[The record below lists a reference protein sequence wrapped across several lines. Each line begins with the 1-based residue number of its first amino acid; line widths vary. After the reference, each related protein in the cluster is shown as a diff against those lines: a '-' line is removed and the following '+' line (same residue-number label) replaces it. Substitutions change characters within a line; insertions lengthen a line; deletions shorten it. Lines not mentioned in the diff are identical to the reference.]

1 MDLPVGLVHLII
13 HLPVILAPSLA
24 TYVLLRHGA
33 FLFYPS
39 FDPPHVVAILTS
51 LIATPIFFLLSS
63 LWSTLTNSR
72 SAAARGTVIAP
83 YVQSDFL
90 GLSNVRKIVQSFKDG
105 YPGDVFLDW
114 IKDYGNTYSLKM
126 LAEHRMV
133 TIEPDHIKAILATQ
147 FDDFAKGPILFSQL
161 SSLLG
166 TGVFNSDAERWKFHR
181 SMTRPFFS
189 KERIA
194 HFDIFDRH
202 ATDALNQ
209 AQARLNEGYPIDFQD
224 MVSRFTLDSATEFLF
239 GKDVKSLSAGLPYP
253 SSSPLAAS
261 TLSNHPANIF
271 AEAFMEGQYLTALR
285 TRYGPH
291 WPLFEW
297 TDRIKPYRDI
307 VNRFIDPIIEDALL
321 KAHNAGDAGDVET
334 DAKSLSEDETLLS
347 HLIKMTQDHQII
359 QDEILNIM
367 IAGRDTTATTL
378 TYSVYMLSQHPKVLA
393 KLRAEVLEKV
403 GSSRRPTFD
412 DMREMKYLRAF
423 VNEVLRLYPAVPF
436 NSRTAK
442 RDTILQAKGAGAQ
455 AYFVPKGTR

>member
-347 HLIKMTQDHQII
+347 HLIKMTQGSNLCPLNLQPYLQRNDRSPDHP
-359 QDEILNIM
+359 
-367 IAGRDTTATTL
+367 GRDFKHYDRWSGHGRILVHSEA
-378 TYSVYMLSQHPKVLA
+378 
-393 KLRAEVLEKV
+393 
-403 GSSRRPTFD
+403 
-412 DMREMKYLRAF
+412 
-423 VNEVLRLYPAVPF
+423 LRLIRPLDSNHADLFSLHAISASKSP
-436 NSRTAK
+436 R
-442 RDTILQAKGAGAQ
+442 QATSGGFGEGRIVEASN
-455 AYFVPKGTR
+455 V